1 MTRHLQAMARGPRQS
16 SCKSLL
22 QVHLMGG
29 QWAEKLDALLC
40 LNERQHK
47 QAMAQAQSEYE
58 QFAAQ
63 RQAALEAEGVAVHM
77 LSSNSTDDGALAE
90 LDKVAKRLTKTI
102 GASK

>member
-1 MTRHLQAMARGPRQS
+1 
-16 SCKSLL
+16 
-22 QVHLMGG
+22 MGG

-40 LNERQHK
+40 LNERQVLAGAEKVSHK